1 MHALDVEAL
10 ADPGLS
16 FVSLRRDGELLGVGA
31 LKVYGDR
38 LGELKSMHTVQ
49 AARGQGVASAI
60 VEHLLGLARDR
71 GLTTVN
77 IETGSMGAFA
87 PARALYCRHGFVECG
102 PFADYLPSRFSTF
115 LTLSL
120 DTRLTGR
127 LGSRS

>member
-10 ADPGLS
+10 ADPGLP

-60 VEHLLGLARDR
+60 VGHLLGLARDR

-87 PARALYCRHGFVECG
+87 PARALYYRHGFIECG

-115 LTLSL
+115 LALSM
-120 DTRLTGR
+120 DTGLTGR
-127 LGSRS
+127 PG

>member
-10 ADPGLS
+10 ADPSLT

-71 GLTTVN
+71 ALTTVN

-87 PARALYCRHGFVECG
+87 PARAL
-102 PFADYLPSRFSTF
+102 
-115 LTLSL
+115 
-120 DTRLTGR
+120 
-127 LGSRS
+127 

>member
-10 ADPGLS
+10 ADPGLA

-60 VEHLLGLARDR
+60 VEHLLGLAEPLQHLSHAEPGHWPD
-71 GLTTVN
+71 GTAGVTQLK
-77 IETGSMGAFA
+77 TG
-87 PARALYCRHGFVECG
+87 
-102 PFADYLPSRFSTF
+102 
-115 LTLSL
+115 
-120 DTRLTGR
+120 
-127 LGSRS
+127 